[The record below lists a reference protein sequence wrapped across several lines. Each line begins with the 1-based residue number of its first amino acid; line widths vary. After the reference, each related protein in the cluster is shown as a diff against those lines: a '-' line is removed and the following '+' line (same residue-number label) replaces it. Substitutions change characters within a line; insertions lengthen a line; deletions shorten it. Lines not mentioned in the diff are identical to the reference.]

1 MSRWKIIICFINVQG
16 MRKIFLGVFE
26 KLRQCLSEEDLQRFV
41 FAARQI
47 WFRRNSVVFGVDLL
61 SPTQI
66 NQAATIQMKNFQQVE
81 CARRKD
87 SSPLAIHAV
96 EIINV
101 QEYMSGRMSGRR
113 ERAEANRRITLY

>member
-26 KLRQCLSEEDLQRFV
+26 KLQQHLSEENLQRFV

-101 QEYMSGRMSGRR
+101 REYMSGRMSGRR
-113 ERAEANRRITLY
+113 ERAEANRRTTLY